1 MKDGVKLDTHEPTL
15 SISSVTKA
23 DKGMYQC
30 FVTNDQESAQATA
43 ELRLGGKFDPP
54 ALVEVFEA
62 KQLKPGPSIHL
73 KCAATGDP
81 TPEITWFVDE
91 TKMSSRDRFQ
101 VGQTVRSSGTVVSYL
116 NVTNI
121 LTNDGGLFKCEAT
134 SKVGSVAH
142 QARIDVR
149 GVPYVKPMKKMSVVA
164 GQTLM
169 KTCPVAGHPIDSIT
183 WEMNGRV
190 LPSNAR
196 QKVHPNGTLFV
207 ENVQRL
213 SDQGTYTC
221 VARNSRGYMARA
233 NLEVLVM
240 APPELAVY
248 GSEEALNAGDDVSL
262 TCNVFKGDTPLSIA
276 WTFHGQDLPMDR
288 EFTTQTV
295 GKRTSILV
303 IQDVSHGHSG
313 TYTCLA
319 KNAAGEASVSTPLV
333 VKVPP
338 RWIIEPTEK
347 EFALGTTAEIQCKAD
362 GFPKP
367 QMVWKKAAGSRP
379 EDYRDLGQSDSNIQ
393 VRDDGTL
400 VISSIQKRDEGYY
413 LCEADNQIGPTLS
426 AVIYV
431 NVQAPPHFE
440 IKLRNQTARL
450 GDSAVLVCEA
460 KGERPIS
467 ITWSRDGVPL
477 SAREPSPRY
486 TIRQQAT
493 DGGAGSDLSLQ
504 ETSRRDSATYTCRAS
519 NAFGTDNTTINLI
532 VQEKPEVPF
541 SIKVQ
546 NKSGR
551 TVELSWTAPYDGNS
565 EISRYIIEYKLA
577 KNEWD
582 TRSMERVLIPGKMPV
597 VSVQDLRPATTYQM
611 RIIAENEVGTS
622 EPSELVTI
630 MTSEEAPAGPPTDVV
645 VAPLDR
651 GLLVTWKQ
659 PEQHLLNGE
668 VTGYY
673 VGHRLADSDDSLSFQ
688 TFEFTSEASRKH
700 EIRITKLEEFREYAV
715 VVQAFNGQGSGP
727 QSGEV
732 RQFTAEGAPSE
743 PPQAI
748 TCRTLT
754 SDSIR
759 ASWTPPPADSTNG
772 IVAGYKVMY
781 GPSSTW
787 YDDSTIDMAKS
798 TSTEALLTGLRKF
811 TEYNIT
817 VLAYTGGGDGPRS
830 RSAICRTEEDV
841 PEPPADIKALPMSP
855 DSILVSWREPAQP
868 NGVIKRYTVYFKEE
882 GSREPQ
888 MHRVTPFQLSY
899 RASGLKKTQK
909 YQFWVKAET
918 SMGEGD
924 ASQMVTVTPRNQVP
938 ARIASFD
945 DEHVVNFQHDA
956 KLPCQA
962 VGFPQPTITWQVDG
976 KPFKSN
982 ERMRI
987 LPEGSLQIRSVERS
1001 DRGEYS
1007 CIAKNQFGQDTVS
1020 HRLIVQAPPH
1030 PPEVLLIGSS
1040 NNSIEV
1046 RLKPREHVSV
1056 PLYGFTL
1063 HYKAAFDDWK
1073 TVQVAKKARAFTLEN
1088 LWCGT
1093 KHQIY
1098 ATAFN
1103 GVGPGEQS
1111 AILTTRTKGQAP
1123 TLPAAD
1129 RFMRVLARSV
1139 ELHLKTWENGGC
1151 PILYFVVEH
1160 KKRFETEWTTV
1171 SNTLKPQGSLTVL
1184 DLEPATWYD
1193 LRVTAHNNAGSTPA
1207 EYLFATLDEEGGTV
1221 GPPLVRA
1228 ADADWWDR
1236 MPGWMPDL
1244 NILVPAACGL
1254 VVLLVGLCVLCVYL
1268 SSRQRGG
1275 AQRFKDDTQYTG
1287 PPPYPNRLYN
1297 EELGY
1302 IAPPNRKLPPIP
1314 GSNYSTLGSQVK
1326 RMPGGAMSVYGPSNP
1341 RHQYEELSQQQYQAA
1356 YGAPPPPPHGVP
1368 TSPSTYYSVVGPNG
1382 EEEIAPYATF
1392 HLLGFREEMDPS
1404 GPEQPPAGFQTMAAR
1419 PAQQGQPGRQQG
1431 PQVRTLPR
1439 NTRYSQP
1446 VNPFPPPAHMQR
1458 SSLGGAASMFSPT
1471 YDDPARSDDEANYN
1485 GSQYSGG
1492 GPYAALDDTSSRTGT
1507 ARRNDSP
1514 QFGKDGRP
1522 ADETRKLLDSDK
1534 EQNEA
1539 RRPHVTAQNGL
1550 VPYDTVNV

>member
-1 MKDGVKLDTHEPTL
+1 M
-15 SISSVTKA
+15 
-23 DKGMYQC
+23 
-30 FVTNDQESAQATA
+30 
-43 ELRLGGKFDPP
+43 
-54 ALVEVFEA
+54 
-62 KQLKPGPSIHL
+62 
-73 KCAATGDP
+73 
-81 TPEITWFVDE
+81 
-91 TKMSSRDRFQ
+91 DREFTT
-101 VGQTVRSSGTVVSYL
+101 QTVGKRTSILVIQGVS
-116 NVTNI
+116 
-121 LTNDGGLFKCEAT
+121 
-134 SKVGSVAH
+134 H
-142 QARIDVR
+142 
-149 GVPYVKPMKKMSVVA
+149 
-164 GQTLM
+164 
-169 KTCPVAGHPIDSIT
+169 GHS
-183 WEMNGRV
+183 
-190 LPSNAR
+190 
-196 QKVHPNGTLFV
+196 
-207 ENVQRL
+207 
-213 SDQGTYTC
+213 GTYTC
-221 VARNSRGYMARA
+221 LAKNAAGEASTSTP
-233 NLEVLVM
+233 LVVKV
-240 APPELAVY
+240 PPELAVY

-288 EFTTQTV
+288 GFVTQTF
-295 GKRTSILV
+295 GDRAKMLLIKG
-303 IQDVSHGHSG
+303 VSHGHSG

-319 KNAAGEASVSTPLV
+319 KNAAGEASISTPLVVKVPPELVVFGSLEALNAGDDVSLTCNVFKGDTPLSIAWTFHGQDLPMDRDFITQNVGDRTSFLLIKSVSHGHSGMYTCLAKNAAGEASTSTPLV

-630 MTSEEAPAGPPTDVV
+630 MTSEEAPAGPPDVV

-1020 HRLIVQAPPH
+1020 TGSSCRAPPH

-1507 ARRNDSP
+1507 ARRNGTDGGWPDCGSLPPPPPSLLDQEEPLPPPPPPRASLDDSNTSQQTDTSAMECDRDHAILADSP